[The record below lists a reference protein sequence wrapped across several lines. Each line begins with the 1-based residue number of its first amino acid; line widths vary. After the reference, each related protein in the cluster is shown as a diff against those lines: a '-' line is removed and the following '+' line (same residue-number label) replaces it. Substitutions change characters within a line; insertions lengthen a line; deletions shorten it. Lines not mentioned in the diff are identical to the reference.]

1 MHAPADAPAS
11 TLARYDA
18 ACRAVAECRSI
29 DEAKDL
35 RDQAEAIR
43 VYAHQAK
50 SRDMEI
56 DAAEIR
62 IRAERRL
69 GELIAAQKTSVGL
82 ARGGQP
88 YQRSTGADGEPVD
101 RLPTLADAGIDKK
114 LSARAQRLAA
124 RSDAEFE
131 AIVGRWRESVG
142 DEHERITLDL
152 LKAVEQQ
159 DRAPVRLVA
168 ENALAPIIYDLMTD
182 HQLDAADLPLVFKAL
197 LERFSPKA

>member
-50 SRDMEI
+50 NRDMEI

-69 GELIAAQKTSVGL
+69 GELIAAQKASVGL

-88 YQRSTGADGEPVD
+88 Y
-101 RLPTLADAGIDKK
+101 
-114 LSARAQRLAA
+114 
-124 RSDAEFE
+124 
-131 AIVGRWRESVG
+131 
-142 DEHERITLDL
+142 
-152 LKAVEQQ
+152 
-159 DRAPVRLVA
+159 
-168 ENALAPIIYDLMTD
+168 
-182 HQLDAADLPLVFKAL
+182 
-197 LERFSPKA
+197 